1 MTLSNNHLI
10 EHLQRAQETLASLSQ
25 ELDENP
31 QLQQALSEIMQA
43 GDALEAFERLIVSNR
58 QLATQVLMASVAALT
73 NLHVTASIKRELS
86 RRAGSN

>member
-1 MTLSNNHLI
+1 
-10 EHLQRAQETLASLSQ
+10 
-25 ELDENP
+25 
-31 QLQQALSEIMQA
+31 MQA

>member
-1 MTLSNNHLI
+1 MSFPL
-10 EHLQRAQETLASLSQ
+10 
-25 ELDENP
+25 
-31 QLQQALSEIMQA
+31 LQQALSEIMQA